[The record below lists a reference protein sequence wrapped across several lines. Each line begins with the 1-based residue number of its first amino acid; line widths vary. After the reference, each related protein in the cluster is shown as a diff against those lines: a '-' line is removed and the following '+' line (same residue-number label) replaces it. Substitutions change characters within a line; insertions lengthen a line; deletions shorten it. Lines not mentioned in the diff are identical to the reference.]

1 MRHINYKSDFDF
13 LLHLT
18 DAEGNRI
25 PVPDCDWSGK
35 FYTSSSLNAVEI
47 WRRDGVTHCCTVEGD
62 GIRVV
67 MDNHG
72 LSPGRLQAE
81 FRVFLPDELYPDG
94 TRREVMPEALD
105 IELVRGKG
113 DLPTKADAELALPM
127 LTPDY
132 VAITRKLKELLA
144 AVGTISHGEI
154 DALFDGSPADTHTKF
169 LDYGGLGRFLERVR
183 DVARQLPADS
193 AFQKSMARAIADLP
207 ALGGE
212 DVLDMP
218 PEDLAKCSF
227 LIHGDSHL
235 GRLTAEGFA
244 ALIYYLINVID
255 IIEIDPLLNSLFAH
269 GLADRVEGV
278 LAARLQ
284 QGDAPSLGAALR
296 QSAQSGDIRAGLS
309 DIVERIE
316 AQQRSINTLELR
328 MWRLH
333 DAPAFKERLVAIGY
347 SAEEA
352 ADVVD
357 HCTMM
362 PEEKIAL
369 REGLATLNYSPVE
382 IEDCMVDVPALTFD
396 DIAYAK
402 EILDAWDPQTTTI
415 DRTWFGDTRL
425 VVFPKIDTSKVTRIS
440 KAWGDC
446 GNLRFM
452 PLIDTSAVTTFSYT
466 FFGDNSNYPQ
476 IRRVY
481 DFDYSSAKS
490 VTFGMSGG
498 LPRAC
503 IFPPKLSFPVASS
516 LVQLFI
522 LNEDAETY
530 PEIEFSDSLRAFRGI
545 WQNARH
551 APVPPPTEFG
561 NVADLKMLFFNVDV
575 GDMSAY
581 TMHSNSEAMTLQGM
595 FAGATVKAWPQ
606 FDFANVRSLNTFLQN
621 ARRVPATFPDISKWD
636 KVEDFDYMFCWMDLT
651 DMLHRVEGLN
661 FASATTAKEI
671 FDLSW
676 RGQSVYYMRLL
687 NLGQGPCADY
697 DFAGA
702 REWGHNTTDHPDARQ
717 SLVDSLIT
725 DSYDRAAAGMPAAT
739 VRLSRTAIRQLTA
752 EEKARITAKGF
763 TLV

>member
-25 PVPDCDWSGK
+25 PVPDCDWSGR

-81 FRVFLPDELYPDG
+81 FRVFLPDGLYPDG

-132 VAITRKLKELLA
+132 KAITRKLKELLA
-144 AVGTISHGEI
+144 DVGTISGGEI

-183 DVARQLPADS
+183 GVVRQLPADP
-193 AFQKSMARAIADLP
+193 AFQESMARAMADLP

-212 DVLDMP
+212 DVLTMP

-244 ALIYYLINVID
+244 ALVYYLINIID

-269 GLADRVEGV
+269 GLAGRVEGV
-278 LAARLQ
+278 LGTRLQ

-296 QSAQSGDIRAGLS
+296 QSALSGDIRTGLS

-316 AQQRSINTLELR
+316 AQQRSINALELR

-347 SAEEA
+347 STEEA

-357 HCTMM
+357 SCIMM

-522 LNEDAETY
+522 LNEDAVSY
-530 PEIEFSDSLRAFRGI
+530 PQIEFPDGLQTFKGI
-545 WQNARH
+545 WQAAIH
-551 APVPPPTEFG
+551 APVPPPTELKNVSDISSLFRG
-561 NVADLKMLFFNVDV
+561 NDV
-575 GDMSAY
+575 DMSAY
-581 TMHSNSEAMTLQGM
+581 TIHGSSDRVIMKEVFCTS
-595 FAGATVKAWPQ
+595 TVKSFPR
-606 FDFANVRSLNTFLQN
+606 FDFVNVKSLHGLCMW
-621 ARRVPATFPDISKWD
+621 AKSLPATFPDISKWD
-636 KVEDFDYMFCWMDLT
+636 KVEDFSYMFA
-651 DMLHRVEGLN
+651 DMGLNVYPNRIEGLN
-661 FASATTAKEI
+661 LASATAVSSVFGSKYH
-671 FDLSW
+671 
-676 RGQSVYYMRLL
+676 GVYYMRLL

-702 REWGHNTTDHPDARQ
+702 REWGRNTTDHPDARQ

-725 DSYDRAAAGMPAAT
+725 DSFDRAAAGMPAAT
-739 VRLSRTAIRQLTA
+739 VRLSRTAIWQLTA